1 MHKRIGKWDIIVLM
15 VVAVFCIALL
25 AFYYGGHGKKGAV
38 AVVTVAGEVYG
49 TYALDTD
56 QVIEIQSDGKTTNV
70 LTISDGRADMTD
82 ADCKDRLCVNQKAV
96 SRDKETIVCL
106 PNKVVVMVE
115 SKEKSDF
122 DAVAN

>member
-25 AFYYGGHGKKGAV
+25 VFYYGGHGEKGAV

-106 PNKVVVMVE
+106 PNKVVVTVE